1 MRNTIPRVLWMKP
14 KPQAGWGRLASQSSI
29 VKMTYMPPI
38 LTGGAAPQDVAHVAS
53 LGGISEQLNTLED
66 LAAVRAHLVGLLSAY
81 NLCGMCSLLNDFRY
95 VSALLSCLS
104 TTWQGHCERTA
115 DRAHRGGKMAY
126 GTILSLLQ
134 CGTSRVHQVYQCLQN
149 NRNGRF
155 DLGQTYGN

>member
-1 MRNTIPRVLWMKP
+1 MRNAIPRVLWMKP

-81 NLCGMCSLLNDFRY
+81 NLCKSPVWNHIAQIIEL
-95 VSALLSCLS
+95 CLEGLPY
-104 TTWQGHCERTA
+104 TR
-115 DRAHRGGKMAY
+115 R
-126 GTILSLLQ
+126 
-134 CGTSRVHQVYQCLQN
+134 
-149 NRNGRF
+149 
-155 DLGQTYGN
+155 

>member
-1 MRNTIPRVLWMKP
+1 MRNAIPRVLWMKP

-81 NLCGMCSLLNDFRY
+81 NL
-95 VSALLSCLS
+95 
-104 TTWQGHCERTA
+104 W
-115 DRAHRGGKMAY
+115 GGKMAY

-155 DLGQTYGN
+155 DLGQTYSN